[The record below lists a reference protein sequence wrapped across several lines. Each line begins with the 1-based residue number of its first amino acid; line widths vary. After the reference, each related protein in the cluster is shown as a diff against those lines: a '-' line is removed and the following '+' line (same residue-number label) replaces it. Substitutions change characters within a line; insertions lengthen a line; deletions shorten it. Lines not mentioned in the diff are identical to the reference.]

1 MALESLDTEK
11 IKKEERRE
19 EERRK
24 QKVKCSSQVHFFP
37 GPLKAATEGVH
48 LAQPQ

>member
-11 IKKEERRE
+11 IKKRG